1 MNWHSYL
8 GQEYIFFNVT
18 VSCLITLKSQKM
30 LHPKTLQ
37 NLFLRS
43 QAAIMIASHNMNVP
57 NK

>member
-1 MNWHSYL
+1 MNWYSYL

-43 QAAIMIASHNMNVP
+43 QAAIMIASQ
-57 NK
+57 